1 MININKNKGVSIIIP
16 TRNEE
21 KIVIENLAIIHSH
34 LKNKLSIEIFE
45 LIVSDYSSDNTEQI
59 LKSLIADKNE
69 IRYYNTINKGI
80 GAGLKLGIKKS
91 NYNIIVFYPIDLA
104 YDIQSIARMI
114 EKIEQGYDIVFGSR
128 RCVGATEKKPLNR
141 RILSDIYSLL
151 LKIILKVKIKDT
163 QGVFAL
169 KKSKIDYFDDMKS
182 DDGFF
187 QTELAIYGEINKS
200 KIIEI
205 PVNQIEPENR
215 QTKANQFVLG
225 YFMLKKLIK
234 TYFKIKRI

>member
-1 MININKNKGVSIIIP
+1 M
-16 TRNEE
+16 
-21 KIVIENLAIIHSH
+21 
-34 LKNKLSIEIFE
+34 
-45 LIVSDYSSDNTEQI
+45 QI
-59 LKSLIADKNE
+59 L
-69 IRYYNTINKGI
+69 
-80 GAGLKLGIKKS
+80 
-91 NYNIIVFYPIDLA
+91 
-104 YDIQSIARMI
+104 
-114 EKIEQGYDIVFGSR
+114 
-128 RCVGATEKKPLNR
+128 
-141 RILSDIYSLL
+141 
-151 LKIILKVKIKDT
+151 IILKVKIKDT